1 MLISRCYLF
10 VGPGSMSDGSFKQS
24 TIVEGVGKDTLEEI
38 EIWSRRIGVSQD
50 ISDYNKR
57 RKLV

>member
-1 MLISRCYLF
+1 M
-10 VGPGSMSDGSFKQS
+10 GDGSFKQS
-24 TIVEGVGKDTLEEI
+24 TIAEGVGKDTLEEI

-50 ISDYNKR
+50 TSDYNKR

>member
-1 MLISRCYLF
+1 MLISGCYLF
-10 VGPGSMSDGSFKQS
+10 VGPGSMGDGSFKQS
-24 TIVEGVGKDTLEEI
+24 TIAEGVGEDTLEKI

-50 ISDYNKR
+50 TSDYNKR

>member
-1 MLISRCYLF
+1 MLISGRYLF
-10 VGPGSMSDGSFKQS
+10 MGPGSMRDGSFEQN
-24 TIVEGVGKDTLEEI
+24 TIVEGIGKDALEEI

-50 ISDYNKR
+50 TSDYNKR